1 MTFDAPDATAAC
13 PSGAWPPGAGKRSG
27 CASCFAFEAAGMA
40 AAFDRTSPTLGE
52 LGVWELHVESAPLSL
67 LQFKLSRKNGLE

>member
-1 MTFDAPDATAAC
+1 
-13 PSGAWPPGAGKRSG
+13 
-27 CASCFAFEAAGMA
+27 MA